1 MFCWNT
7 CPVKGIL
14 FHRAIFFY
22 IALWKTVTTDPSIFT
37 RPKFHEAKGSWWWQE
52 IQIFIEGMKYFTQ
65 KNDSDISFTDSFHKE
80 TEYYWYK
87 QNQWL
92 HIRVN
97 ADRTCFHDD
106 TSVLLMIYYTADESL
121 FQNLLS
127 LHNLNCSLKWC
138 IIVAHWKKKVD
149 FGLISCHSIKTEVHK
164 YLFLL
169 FFLLHWLKN

>member
-37 RPKFHEAKGSWWWQE
+37 RPKFHEDKGSWWWQE

-87 QNQWL
+87 QNRWL

-106 TSVLLMIYYTADESL
+106 TSVLLMIYYTADASL

-127 LHNLNCSLKWC
+127 LPYREL
-138 IIVAHWKKKVD
+138 
-149 FGLISCHSIKTEVHK
+149 FTEVMHYRCTQK
-164 YLFLL
+164 EKSRFWTDLVSLYQN
-169 FFLLHWLKN
+169 WST